1 MTLSEGTINILK
13 DRSEE
18 EIWNYVGALQ
28 HMQNALF
35 QLEKDERDPDVL
47 RELAKRSLEI
57 GKELQMILG
66 ILEEIIED

>member
-18 EIWNYVGALQ
+18 EIWNYVDALQ

-35 QLEKDERDPDVL
+35 LLEKDETDPDIL
-47 RELAKRSLEI
+47 RELARRSLEV
-57 GKELQMILG
+57 GKELQMILE
-66 ILEEIIED
+66 ILEERIEN

>member
-18 EIWNYVGALQ
+18 EIWNYVDALQ

-47 RELAKRSLEI
+47 RELAKRSLEV
-57 GKELQMILG
+57 GKELQMILE
-66 ILEEIIED
+66 ILEDIIED